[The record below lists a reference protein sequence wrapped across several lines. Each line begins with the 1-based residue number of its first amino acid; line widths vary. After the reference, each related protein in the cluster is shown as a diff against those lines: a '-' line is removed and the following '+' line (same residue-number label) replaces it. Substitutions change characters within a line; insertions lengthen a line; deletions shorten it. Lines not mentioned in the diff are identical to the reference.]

1 MPNKPQFSDYEPV
14 TRPRSSKETR
24 EEEDAW
30 RPVSASVAEGEDWP
44 DTSAVVFP
52 QTDFAVASKAP
63 AVATLAVAETTR
75 PNKKALKPLSKEN
88 WILRRGH
95 AVSYAG
101 LFLFTFVLYYRPY
114 EWDRSLL
121 WMSSAAF
128 WIAAFTLLVFIPTQ
142 LGLEGNVTTRP
153 REVNLVLLLLVT
165 GLLSLLFALDR
176 AAGWGALVEYVKVV
190 AMFIVMVNVVRT
202 ELRLKAL
209 MWLVLVASVIVS
221 IGAVNDYRLGNLAL
235 QGRRIEGVI
244 GGLFSNPNDLAL
256 HLVIMVP
263 IVFGLLLATRNPI
276 SKLIYLV
283 SALIFTAGIVVTFS
297 RGGFL
302 GFVVVIFVLAWK
314 LARRSRIAFAIVG
327 VLVIGGA
334 IALAP
339 GAFRGRL
346 ATTDD
351 ASASARADD
360 LKRSIYLSIRHPLFG
375 VGIGNYVYYSNVMK
389 ATHNAY
395 TQVAAEMGLAAGAFY
410 LLFLITPIR
419 RLRRIEHENRDV
431 KGRKP
436 KLYYLAVTIQAS
448 LIGFMVT
455 SFFSSV
461 AYLWYPYYLVGYAI
475 CVRRIYSQMQEREQQ
490 KPLALNGSSAKP
502 A

>member
-1 MPNKPQFSDYEPV
+1 MPYKPQFSDYDPV
-14 TRPRSSKETR
+14 TRPKSSKESLPD
-24 EEEDAW
+24 EESCV
-30 RPVSASVAEGEDWP
+30 PVSAALAETEDWP
-44 DTSAVVFP
+44 NTSAAIFP
-52 QTDFAVASKAP
+52 GKDIS
-63 AVATLAVAETTR
+63 AVATPPTPATQVGSSVSSRKKEL
-75 PNKKALKPLSKEN
+75 KALPKEN
-88 WILRRGH
+88 WLLRRGH
-95 AVSYAG
+95 AISFAG
-101 LFLFTFVLYYRPY
+101 LFLFTFILYYRPY
-114 EWDRSLL
+114 EWDPSLL
-121 WMSSAAF
+121 WMSSSAF
-128 WIAAFTLLVFIPTQ
+128 WIATVTLMVFIPTQ
-142 LGLEGNVTTRP
+142 LGLEGNITTRP

-165 GLLSLLFALDR
+165 GLFSLSFALDR
-176 AAGWGALVEYVKVV
+176 AAGWGALVEYMKVV

-209 MWLVLVASVIVS
+209 MWLVLIASVVVS
-221 IGAVNDYRLGNLAL
+221 VAAVNDYRMGNLAL

-263 IVFGLLLATRNPI
+263 IVFGLLLATRNI
-276 SKLIYLV
+276 LGKIIYLV
-283 SALIFTAGIVVTFS
+283 CALIFIAGIVVTFS

-302 GFVVVIFVLAWK
+302 GFVVVIFVLTWK
-314 LARRSRIAFAIVG
+314 LARRSRIVFLIIG
-327 VLVIGGA
+327 VFVIAGA

-339 GAFRGRL
+339 GAFRGRIS
-346 ATTDD
+346 TTDD
-351 ASASARADD
+351 ASATARADD
-360 LKRSIYLSIRHPLFG
+360 LKRSTYLAIRHPIFG

-395 TQVAAEMGLAAGAFY
+395 TQVAAEMGLAAGFFY
-410 LLFLITPIR
+410 FLFLISPIR

-436 KLYYLAVTIQAS
+436 KLYFLAITIQAS

-475 CVRRIYSQMQEREQQ
+475 CVRRIYSQTQDQELQ
-490 KPLALNGSSAKP
+490 KTKALNGAK
-502 A
+502 ARAL